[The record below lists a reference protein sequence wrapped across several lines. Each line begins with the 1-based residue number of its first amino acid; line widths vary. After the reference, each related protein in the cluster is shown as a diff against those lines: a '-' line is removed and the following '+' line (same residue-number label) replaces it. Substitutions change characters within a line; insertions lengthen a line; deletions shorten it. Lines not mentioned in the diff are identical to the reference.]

1 MKRGRKEVMQSLSL
15 FLWSL
20 LLSARPAKSHQT
32 PIRIDQKG
40 DDGVEKIWKY
50 NYSSP
55 APHIFSSVNGLLQ
68 QWSNTFF
75 PTGHSIVPCHI
86 PPYTNLYH
94 GRQDGDMPES
104 PEWVAFD
111 V

>member
-1 MKRGRKEVMQSLSL
+1 MQL
-15 FLWSL
+15 FALLLWSVL
-20 LLSARPAKSHQT
+20 LWAREARSQHQT
-32 PIRIDQKG
+32 PLRTDQ
-40 DDGVEKIWKY
+40 DDTYAGKLWEY
-50 NYSSP
+50 NFSSP

-75 PTGHSIVPCHI
+75 PIGHSIVPCHI
-86 PPYTNLYH
+86 PPFTNLYH
-94 GRQDGDMPES
+94 GRQDGEMPES